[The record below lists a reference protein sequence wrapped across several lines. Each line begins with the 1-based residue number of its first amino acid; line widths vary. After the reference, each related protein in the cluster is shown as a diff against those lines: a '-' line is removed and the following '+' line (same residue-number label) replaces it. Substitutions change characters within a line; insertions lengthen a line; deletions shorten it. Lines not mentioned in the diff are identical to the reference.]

1 MKKAVIVGN
10 ICMDQCMI
18 DVTDIDARAGDSI
31 IFFGNRPQ
39 ELNDYAKR
47 AGIIR
52 YECLCL
58 ISSRVPR
65 VYRRSEKGDLDER

>member
-1 MKKAVIVGN
+1 
-10 ICMDQCMI
+10 MDQCMI
-18 DVTDIDARAGDSI
+18 DVTDTGAEVGDAVT
-31 IFFGNRPQ
+31 FFGSHPQ

-65 VYRRSEKGDLDER
+65 IYHHSKKENFDER